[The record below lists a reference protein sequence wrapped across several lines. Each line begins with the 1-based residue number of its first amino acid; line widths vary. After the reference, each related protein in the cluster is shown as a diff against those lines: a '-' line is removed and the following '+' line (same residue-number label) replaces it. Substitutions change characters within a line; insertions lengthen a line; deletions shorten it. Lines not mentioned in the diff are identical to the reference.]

1 MRQTNDEGTPVKKL
15 SIVGVLAV
23 AGLALLVLAG
33 AGPRRQGG
41 AGATV
46 PTEAR
51 SLMRARVT
59 SVDATTGRIALAGD
73 GTTLDAVF
81 APSVAAGVRLSDVV
95 FVTPNAASLSVTGHT
110 FWLDPGHLR
119 PIPPELFTFYL
130 EVEGFDG
137 VGVRTFAPAERR
149 LNEDLGD
156 PKVRE
161 NVRLL
166 NQTIFGDRDYAVVGF
181 QPDA

>member
-95 FVTPNAASLSVTGHT
+95 FVTLNVIGSRRAAVTGSVTSI
-110 FWLDPGHLR
+110 D
-119 PIPPELFTFYL
+119 
-130 EVEGFDG
+130 
-137 VGVRTFAPAERR
+137 AERNTATLALPQGR
-149 LNEDLGD
+149 VTVQSASVKEGDLQPGD
-156 PKVRE
+156 
-161 NVRLL
+161 
-166 NQTIFGDRDYAVVGF
+166 TVVIKLDLVDIG
-181 QPDA
+181 QPLGQSR